1 MLRGK
6 QECRGGGGNEE
17 EQKRRKLNAVRCVP
31 VETGWRSDSVVIRKQ
46 H

>member
-6 QECRGGGGNEE
+6 QENPVDGGNVE

-31 VETGWRSDSVVIRKQ
+31 WRLVRSVWPKF
-46 H
+46 